1 MPIRDYKC
9 DKCDYEWE
17 ELRKDQTD
25 PSFCPK
31 CENLNVKRLL
41 SKNSGFI
48 LKGTGW
54 YKTGYDG
61 GKNG

>member
-9 DKCDYEWE
+9 TSCNHEWE

-25 PSFCPK
+25 PSFCPECNEK
-31 CENLNVKRLL
+31 EIKRLI

-48 LKGTGW
+48 LKGSGW
-54 YKTGYDG
+54 YRTDYNG